1 MHLVLNSLLVVFGKQ
16 STKTSQIHFPTLPSL
31 LFYYLMRPFRKLSTK
46 DQPTLL
52 PRFSSR
58 PRFLDVTNNSPSL
71 STCTDH
77 LAPSHFAIV
86 SGLIQVDLYDRKHG
100 KQ

>member
-46 DQPTLL
+46 EQPSLL
-52 PRFSSR
+52 PRILFR
-58 PRFLDVTNNSPSL
+58 PRFLDFTNNSSSL
-71 STCTDH
+71 STSIAR
-77 LAPSHFAIV
+77 LAV
-86 SGLIQVDLYDRKHG
+86 LLRNR
-100 KQ
+100 